1 MSTSATGKTR
11 RPSGA
16 PGSTPTRLPST
27 RERRPALAALGVLL
41 VAGGAL
47 ASAWLALQVSD
58 RADYL
63 VIAEGQDVVQ
73 GAKIGPDDLAEVS
86 LPDDLDGA
94 IPASEADDV
103 VGQYARTSL
112 LTGTILSP
120 EMVEQE
126 TAVPQ
131 GFSIVSSRFDSGDL
145 SDLAV
150 VGSQV
155 LLRVP
160 PDDDGNDEPG
170 AVRGVITVLDR
181 GERGQQRPRG
191 RPDHR
196 QLHDRV
202 GVLRRAV
209 GCHRGRQPRARPRCD
224 RGPGRQDRELLGR
237 GHGLMGLLAVAS
249 AKGSPGVTTTALALG
264 ALWPRPVRARRVR
277 PVRWRRRAAPARCRR
292 RGARPDRG
300 LLSLAAAGRKAAAP
314 RARAAA
320 QPAVLGG
327 LDVVVGLYGCPS
339 RRPGRPSCGSCSGR

>member
-181 GERGQQRPRG
+181 GSE
-191 RPDHR
+191 DSS
-196 QLHDRV
+196 
-202 GVLRRAV
+202 
-209 GCHRGRQPRARPRCD
+209 
-224 RGPGRQDRELLGR
+224 GPEGDQITASFMIESACFDELSGAIEDGNL
-237 GHGLMGLLAVAS
+237 V
-249 AKGSPGVTTTALALG
+249 PG
-264 ALWPRPVRARRVR
+264 
-277 PVRWRRRAAPARCRR
+277 
-292 RGARPDRG
+292 
-300 LLSLAAAGRKAAAP
+300 LAATEDPAAKIANCSDAGT
-314 RARAAA
+314 
-320 QPAVLGG
+320 G
-327 LDVVVGLYGCPS
+327 
-339 RRPGRPSCGSCSGR
+339 